1 MGVSGYP
8 LFAQVNFQRLFVID
22 GFVFHI
28 LYKETSNRI
37 RICSKLKYS
46 KSQSDVYNQLS
57 KTYTNRKCP
66 KCIKILQ
73 MHWNIPTCT
82 HLYSSITQKTIQNEQ
97 NMQN

>member
-8 LFAQVNFQRLFVID
+8 LFAQVTLQRPFLVVSSF
-22 GFVFHI
+22 FYI

-46 KSQSDVYNQLS
+46 KSQSDVYDQLS
-57 KTYTNRKCP
+57 KTYTNKKCP

-73 MHWNIPTCT
+73 IHSNIPLCT
-82 HLYSSITQKTIQNEQ
+82 IVLFNYAKTIQNEQ